1 MDFIISGVDKYS
13 VSTERYYFKIALS
26 KAVTMP
32 VRTVGE
38 YLKRWGFTVQRPM
51 KQAMNQKPE
60 QVQTWLKET
69 YPLIH
74 KAAKEEG
81 AEIFWGDETAIQN
94 ESNYAR
100 GYAPKGKTPVLKVQ
114 TVKMHINMI
123 SAFPTCYAMYNSKN
137 MDSEKS
143 SFLTYIYLPPSARIK
158 TVHPKQTNKKI
169 RKPSVR
175 NERSEWKALGFG
187 A

>member
-1 MDFIISGVDKYS
+1 
-13 VSTERYYFKIALS
+13 
-26 KAVTMP
+26 
-32 VRTVGE
+32 
-38 YLKRWGFTVQRPM
+38 M

-123 SAFPTCYAMYNSKN
+123 SAFPTCYAKYNSKK
-137 MDSEKS
+137 MDSENPV
-143 SFLTYIYLPPSARIK
+143 F
-158 TVHPKQTNKKI
+158 
-169 RKPSVR
+169 
-175 NERSEWKALGFG
+175 
-187 A
+187 